1 MNTYAINNKLNGIEV
16 YFSQKPEQSIIEEL
30 KANKWRWNRAKK
42 CWYAKQSE
50 SSLTLAKEIASV
62 EIEPQA
68 TKAKAKATTYHK
80 NVSDYITIEEYE
92 KSLREYYNPERY
104 DRNTP
109 EEREQFITH
118 NMETTYNSDNEY
130 RNISKYIRQAII
142 WKSLNMNPE
151 KFNCNGDNYQYMAIW
166 DKLPMIDGLKPGK
179 KYAAMWG
186 YDQTQITTAT
196 HYGKAFGFDV
206 LITSDFGGCEVL
218 LKRIKDDTFSDGC
231 MYFTVNRFTD
241 EEIQD
246 TNTHASY
253 YGR

>member
-1 MNTYAINNKLNGIEV
+1 MLAFCVKMLDYIYSVWYYVITKGKGKDSPHRLPALGESHPSRGKSIIPLAPLKNKEEEKMNTYAINNELNGIEV
-16 YFSQKPEQSIIEEL
+16 YFSQKPEQNIIEEL
-30 KANKWRWNRAKK
+30 KAKKWRWNRAKK

-130 RNISKYIRQAII
+130 RNISKYIG
-142 WKSLNMNPE
+142 S
-151 KFNCNGDNYQYMAIW
+151 
-166 DKLPMIDGLKPGK
+166 
-179 KYAAMWG
+179 
-186 YDQTQITTAT
+186 
-196 HYGKAFGFDV
+196 
-206 LITSDFGGCEVL
+206 TS
-218 LKRIKDDTFSDGC
+218 
-231 MYFTVNRFTD
+231 YN
-241 EEIQD
+241 
-246 TNTHASY
+246 
-253 YGR
+253 